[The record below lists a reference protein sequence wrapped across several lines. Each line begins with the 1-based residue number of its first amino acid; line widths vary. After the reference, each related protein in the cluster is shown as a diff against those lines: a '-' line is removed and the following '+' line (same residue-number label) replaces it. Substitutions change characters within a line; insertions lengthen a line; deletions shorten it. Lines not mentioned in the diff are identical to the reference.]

1 MSSTIVDMRD
11 AITATVMMILAMI
24 PGQIHITHSAESTT
38 TATMI
43 HEMILGASFLT
54 MTPDEAG

>member
-1 MSSTIVDMRD
+1 M
-11 AITATVMMILAMI
+11 ATVITILAMI
-24 PGQIHITHSAESTT
+24 PGQIHITHSAERTT

-43 HEMILGASFLT
+43 HEMTLMVSFLT

>member
-1 MSSTIVDMRD
+1 MRD
-11 AITATVMMILAMI
+11 TITATVMMILAMT
-24 PGQIHITHSAESTT
+24 PGQIHITHRAERTT

-43 HEMILGASFLT
+43 HEMILAGSFLT

>member
-1 MSSTIVDMRD
+1 MRD

-24 PGQIHITHSAESTT
+24 PGQIHITHSAARTT

-43 HEMILGASFLT
+43 HEMILGVSFLT
-54 MTPDEAG
+54 TTPDEAG